1 MNKLALLLLCPLALL
16 LFAGS
21 AGAADDEARLRALDQ
36 QCEEARAKRLA
47 PIREEMARRCVA
59 ERRYL
64 ANPEQ
69 DCRLEMSTY
78 GDTFTGPRGA
88 AIKGRF
94 YDLPECLA
102 AASAWKEWEASRPW
116 KN

>member
-1 MNKLALLLLCPLALL
+1 MTKLHVVCVPILSLLV
-16 LFAGS
+16 GG
-21 AGAADDEARLRALDQ
+21 AGAADDQARLRALDQ
-36 QCEEARAKRLA
+36 KCEDARARRLA
-47 PIREEMARRCVA
+47 PIREEMARQCMA
-59 ERRYL
+59 ERRYM

-88 AIKGRF
+88 AIRGRF

>member
-1 MNKLALLLLCPLALL
+1 MSKLPLLCLLTLSLLAHR
-16 LFAGS
+16 
-21 AGAADDEARLRALDQ
+21 AGAEDDEARLRVLDQ
-36 QCEEARAKRLA
+36 KCEDARAKRLA

-78 GDTFTGPRGA
+78 GDTFQGPRGA
-88 AIKGRF
+88 AIKGKL

>member
-1 MNKLALLLLCPLALL
+1 MSKLHVLCVPILSLLV
-16 LFAGS
+16 GG
-21 AGAADDEARLRALDQ
+21 AGAADDQARLRALDQ
-36 QCEEARAKRLA
+36 KCEDARASRLA
-47 PIREEMARRCVA
+47 PIREEMARQCMA
-59 ERRYL
+59 ERRYM

-88 AIKGRF
+88 AIRGRF

>member
-1 MNKLALLLLCPLALL
+1 MSKLSLLCLL
-16 LFAGS
+16 TLSLFAS
-21 AGAADDEARLRALDQ
+21 RADAVDDEARLRALDQ
-36 QCEEARAKRLA
+36 KCEDARAKRLA

-78 GDTFTGPRGA
+78 GDTFQGPRGA
-88 AIKGRF
+88 AIKGKF

-102 AASAWKEWEASRPW
+102 AVNAWKEWEASRPW

>member
-1 MNKLALLLLCPLALL
+1 MSKLPVLFLLCLPAW
-16 LFAGS
+16 AS
-21 AGAADDEARLRALDQ
+21 WAVAPDDEERLRALDQ

-47 PIREEMARRCVA
+47 PIREEMARRCVR
-59 ERRYL
+59 ERTYL

-78 GDTFTGPRGA
+78 GNTFSGARRA

-94 YDLPECLA
+94 YDLPECVA
-102 AASAWKEWEASRPW
+102 AANAWKAWEASRPW

>member
-1 MNKLALLLLCPLALL
+1 MSKMPLLCLL
-16 LFAGS
+16 SLPFFAS
-21 AGAADDEARLRALDQ
+21 WAGAADDEARLRALDQ
-36 QCEEARAKRLA
+36 KCEEARAKRLA
-47 PIREEMARRCVA
+47 PIREEMARRCMA

-88 AIKGRF
+88 AIRGQF

-102 AASAWKEWEASRPW
+102 AARAWKEWEASRPW

>member
-1 MNKLALLLLCPLALL
+1 MSKLPLICLLTLF
-16 LFAGS
+16 LFANL
-21 AGAADDEARLRALDQ
+21 AGAEDDEARLRALDQ
-36 QCEEARAKRLA
+36 KCEDARAKRLA

-78 GDTFTGPRGA
+78 GDTFTGARGA
-88 AIKGRF
+88 AIRGKF

>member
-1 MNKLALLLLCPLALL
+1 MSKLPVLCLLTLP
-16 LFAGS
+16 LFAS
-21 AGAADDEARLRALDQ
+21 WVGAADDETRLRALDQ
-36 QCEEARAKRLA
+36 QCEEARVKRLA
-47 PIREEMARRCVA
+47 PVREEMARRCVA
-59 ERRYL
+59 ERRYQ

-78 GDTFTGPRGA
+78 GDTFRGPRGA
-88 AIKGRF
+88 AIRGKF

-102 AASAWKEWEASRPW
+102 AARAWKEWEAARPW

>member
-1 MNKLALLLLCPLALL
+1 MSQLPLLCLL
-16 LFAGS
+16 ILSLVAS
-21 AGAADDEARLRALDQ
+21 RAGAEDDEARLRALDQ
-36 QCEEARAKRLA
+36 KCEDARAKRLA
-47 PIREEMARRCVA
+47 PIRAEMARRCVA

-78 GDTFTGPRGA
+78 GDTFQGPRGA
-88 AIKGRF
+88 AIKGKF

-102 AASAWKEWEASRPW
+102 AASAWKDWEASRPW

>member
-1 MNKLALLLLCPLALL
+1 MSKLPVLCLLTLL
-16 LFAGS
+16 LFAS
-21 AGAADDEARLRALDQ
+21 WAGAADDEARLRALDQ
-36 QCEEARAKRLA
+36 KCEEARAKRLA

-78 GDTFTGPRGA
+78 GDTFTGARGA
-88 AIKGRF
+88 AIKGQF

>member
-1 MNKLALLLLCPLALL
+1 MSKLPLFCLLTLS
-16 LFAGS
+16 LFANQ
-21 AGAADDEARLRALDQ
+21 AGAEDDEARLRALDQ
-36 QCEEARAKRLA
+36 KCEVARAKRLA

-59 ERRYL
+59 EKRYL

-78 GDTFTGPRGA
+78 GDTFQGPRGA
-88 AIKGRF
+88 AIKGKF

>member
-1 MNKLALLLLCPLALL
+1 MSKLSLLCLL
-16 LFAGS
+16 TLSLFAS
-21 AGAADDEARLRALDQ
+21 RAHATDDEGRLRALDQ
-36 QCEEARAKRLA
+36 KCEDARAKRLA

-78 GDTFTGPRGA
+78 GDTFQGPRGA
-88 AIKGRF
+88 AIKGKF

-102 AASAWKEWEASRPW
+102 AADAWKAWEASRPW